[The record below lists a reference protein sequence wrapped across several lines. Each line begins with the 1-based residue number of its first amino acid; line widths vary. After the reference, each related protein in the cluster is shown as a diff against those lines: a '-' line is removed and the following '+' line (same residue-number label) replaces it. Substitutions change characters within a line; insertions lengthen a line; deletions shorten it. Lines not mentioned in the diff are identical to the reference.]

1 MKRMSS
7 NAIYN
12 TVSNRSRRG
21 NSAYT
26 SGGMSRNYMTS
37 KLPKSKG
44 TLLSNTSSS
53 MFLLCKYLAKILESH
68 NNILSQNI
76 PIVATASLK

>member
-26 SGGMSRNYMTS
+26 SGGISRNYMTS
-37 KLPKSKG
+37 KQYKSKG
-44 TLLSNTSSS
+44 TLLSNSSS
-53 MFLLCKYLAKILESH
+53 S
-68 NNILSQNI
+68 NILNQNI